1 MPDLSIEIAGIRMQN
16 PVMNAAGTLDVEPEV
31 ARQLFQIEKLG
42 AFVQKSI
49 TPKPRDGNPQPRI
62 FETAA
67 GMINRIGLQNVG
79 AIEFAEKKLSV
90 ICELL
95 PGNVP
100 LIVSVA
106 AESIEG
112 FIETAV
118 ILEEKS
124 NGRIVALEIN
134 ISCPNVER
142 GLVFGTDV
150 SLTHELVVN
159 LRSRVSL
166 PLIVKLTPNVTDIG
180 LIAKAVV
187 SAGADAIS
195 LINTLRAAAYI
206 ERGPNAGQWIEGGL
220 SGPAI
225 KPVALS
231 LVRQVAKVTDVP
243 LIAMGGISNL
253 EDALEFLRIKNV
265 WALAVGTASFPD
277 PSAIAKIVDG
287 LGLYMEKKGYS
298 SIAELK
304 TKEAR

>member
-1 MPDLSIEIAGIRMQN
+1 MSDLSVEIAGIRMQN
-16 PVMNAAGTLDVEPEV
+16 PAMNAAGTLDIESEA

-49 TPKPRDGNPQPRI
+49 TPKPREGNAQPRI
-62 FETAA
+62 QEVT
-67 GMINRIGLQNVG
+67 GGVINRIGLQNVG
-79 AIEFAEKKLSV
+79 VREFAEKKLSV

-95 PGNVP
+95 PSEVP

-112 FIETAV
+112 FVKTAT
-118 ILEEKS
+118 ILEEGSK
-124 NGRIVALEIN
+124 GRIAALEIN

-142 GLVFGTDV
+142 GLVFGTDADLTYELIV
-150 SLTHELVVN
+150 SLK
-159 LRSRVSL
+159 SRIGL
-166 PLIVKLTPNVTDIG
+166 PQIVKLTPNVTDIG
-180 LIAKAVV
+180 LIAKAVA
-187 SAGADAIS
+187 SAGANAIS
-195 LINTLRAAAYI
+195 LINTLRAASYI
-206 ERGPNAGQWIEGGL
+206 ERGPSAGQWIEGGL

-225 KPVALS
+225 KPVALF
-231 LVRQVAKVTDVP
+231 LVRQVTKVTDLP

-265 WALAVGTASFPD
+265 WAVAVGTASFPD

-287 LGLYMEKKGYS
+287 LGLYMEEKGYS
-298 SIAELK
+298 SIAEFK